1 MAIPGG
7 SIASAAPVTGL
18 RIERAS
24 GITWRFRQVA
34 RQVTRLHIISCID
47 DAKALEGV
55 EVGVSDWIVVDQHR
69 IDQFAEA
76 TADYQWI
83 HVDTERA
90 AREMPGGKTIA
101 HGYLTLALIPA
112 LTNNFVEFRNLERAI
127 NFGLNKA
134 RFYTPVPV
142 GAKLRASATVLQTR
156 RRAGALLLT
165 SEVRLEVEGER
176 KPACVAETLGMYF
189 FKD

>member
-1 MAIPGG
+1 
-7 SIASAAPVTGL
+7 L
-18 RIERAS
+18 RIESAS
-24 GITWRFRQVA
+24 GITDRWFAESSRRRGTGLKVI
-34 RQVTRLHIISCID
+34 RSID
-47 DAKALEGV
+47 DAKALEGE
-55 EVGVSDWIVVDQHR
+55 EVGLSDWIVIDQHR

-76 TADYQWI
+76 TADHQWI

-90 AREMPGGKTIA
+90 AREMPNGKTIA

-112 LTNNFVEFRNLERAI
+112 LTSNFVEVVNLERAI

-134 RFYTPVPV
+134 RFYSPVPV
-142 GAKLRASATVLQTR
+142 GAKLRARATVLQAR

-165 SEVRLEVEGER
+165 SEVRIEVEGER

-189 FKD
+189 FKE